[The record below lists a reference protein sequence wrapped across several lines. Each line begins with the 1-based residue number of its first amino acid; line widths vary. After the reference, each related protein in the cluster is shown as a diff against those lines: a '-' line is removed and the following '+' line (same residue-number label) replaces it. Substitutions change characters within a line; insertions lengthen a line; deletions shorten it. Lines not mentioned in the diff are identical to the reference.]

1 MHCMVWKNKLPPLAA
16 MLTIFCLLLCGCGG
30 EEKQTIQFFAMDTVM
45 QMTAYGD
52 NAQEGLTQARATVE
66 TLADALDAHQSDSA
80 LSRLHSGDTV
90 PTFIQY
96 PLNMAKHISRLT
108 DGALDVSLYNLTDAW
123 GFYTKAYKV
132 PEPVEIQQLLD
143 SKGQWDI
150 DADVYTCTEGT
161 KLDLGSL
168 AKGYAA
174 AKAVETLQNCG
185 VRSAIFS
192 LGGNVQTLGQK
203 PDGSDWTVAVTDPLS
218 PQDTVG
224 NLHVGEC
231 AVVTSGSYQ
240 RNFTRDGKI
249 YHHILDP
256 KTGCPADSGLLSV
269 TVLCDDGTAADGLS
283 TALFVL
289 GAEQTAAL
297 YRTSDIPFEALLITE
312 EKEIWM
318 TEGLSALFEQTNET
332 YAAAKILP

>member
-1 MHCMVWKNKLPPLAA
+1 MDWKNKLPPLAA
-16 MLTIFCLLLCGCGG
+16 MLCVLCLLLCGCGG
-30 EEKQTIQFFAMDTVM
+30 EKKQTIQFFAMDTVM

-52 NAQEGLTQARATVE
+52 CAEEGLTQARATVE
-66 TLADALDAHQSDSA
+66 TLADALNAHQSDSA
-80 LSRLHSGDTV
+80 LSQLHSGDTV

-123 GFYTKAYKV
+123 GFYTKAFKV
-132 PEPVEIQQLLD
+132 PEPVEIQRLLD
-143 SKGQWDI
+143 SKGQWDL

-174 AKAVETLQNCG
+174 AKAVETLRDCG
-185 VRSAIFS
+185 VHSAIFS

-240 RNFTRDGKI
+240 RNFTRDGKT

-297 YRTSDIPFEALLITE
+297 YKTSDIPFEALLITE